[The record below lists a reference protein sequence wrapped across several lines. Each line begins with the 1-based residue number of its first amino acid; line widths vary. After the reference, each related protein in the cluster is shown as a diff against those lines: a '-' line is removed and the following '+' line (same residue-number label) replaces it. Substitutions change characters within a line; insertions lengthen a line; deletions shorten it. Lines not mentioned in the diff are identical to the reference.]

1 MTMDNQQREL
11 QQKIMLEGID
21 IETIFVPKRKKVDPE
36 TVKNLIKD
44 LYVYEVKDLIEMYN
58 LPISII
64 NKITRALKDEYIK
77 LPIPTGLKL
86 IPLNSPFKYGATED
100 GWVVSLESRKV
111 LAKLKKSKGYQQ
123 VAVTKY
129 ADDGSGR
136 LVKNL
141 SLHRLICM
149 AYHPNPLNLPQV
161 NHVDGNKHNNHY
173 TNLEWCTNKENSDH
187 AWTTGLKSLKTH
199 ARGEKHGTSKLSE
212 EDVLYIRR
220 NSDVEHSTLA
230 ERFGVSPATIGR
242 IVNRQSWTHI

>member
-1 MTMDNQQREL
+1 MDNQQREL

-36 TVKNLIKD
+36 TVKNLIRD
-44 LYVYEVKDLIEMYN
+44 LYVYETKDLIEMYDVPN
-58 LPISII
+58 SII
-64 NKITRALKDEYIK
+64 NKITRALKDAYIK

-86 IPLNSPFKYGATED
+86 IPLNSPFRYGATED

-123 VAVTKY
+123 IAVTKY
-129 ADDGSGR
+129 ADDGSGK

-149 AYHPNPLNLPQV
+149 AYHPNPLDLPQV
-161 NHVDGNKHNNHY
+161 NHIDGNKHNNHY

-187 AWTTGLKSLKTH
+187 AWSTGLKSLETH
-199 ARGEKHGTSKLSE
+199 ARGEKSGQSKLT
-212 EDVLYIRR
+212 EDDVYYIR
-220 NSDVEHSTLA
+220 DTVYTHPKELA
-230 ERFGVSPATIGR
+230 EKFNVSIETIRKVRSGKT
-242 IVNRQSWTHI
+242 WKHI